1 MPARSH
7 AAQRDTVTAGVIGL
21 GMIGGGVA
29 RNIAAAGLP
38 LTVYDIRPDAA
49 DGLDGVAAPLGS
61 PADVARASDVVLIS
75 VVDAGQ
81 VREVLDG
88 EGGLLGAGKPGL
100 VVLLLSTVALSAV
113 REFAAL
119 CAGQG
124 ATLLDAGV
132 TQAGDGLLVSMVGG
146 PTDVV
151 ERVRP
156 VLDAFSKA
164 VVHCGPVG
172 SGMVTKIARNVVTYA
187 SWAVVREATGM
198 AVRAGVDPERLIEV
212 LDKAETGGTSPLFL
226 LRDHLDTQ
234 GVIRRQ
240 AAYIEALAQKDLSA
254 AQELGREI
262 GLATPVVDTVRPWMS
277 AVLEGKYEGTATGST
292 HRKTGGHDS

>member
-1 MPARSH
+1 MS
-7 AAQRDTVTAGVIGL
+7 AQSYGTPGDTVAAGVIGL

-38 LTVYDIRPDAA
+38 LTVYDIRHDAA
-49 DGLDGVAAPLGS
+49 DRLEGVDAPLGS
-61 PADVARASDVVLIS
+61 PADVARASDVVLVS
-75 VVDAGQ
+75 VVDAEQ
-81 VREVLDG
+81 VREVLAG
-88 EGGLLGAGKPGL
+88 EHGLLGAGKQGL

-119 CAGQG
+119 CAGHG

-132 TQAGDGLLVSMVGG
+132 TQAGDGKLVTMVGG
-146 PTDVV
+146 PAEVV
-151 ERVRP
+151 DRVRP
-156 VLDAFSKA
+156 ALDAFSKA

-187 SWAVVREATGM
+187 SWAVVREATSM

-212 LDKAETGGTSPLFL
+212 LDKAVTGGTDPLFL
-226 LRDHLDTQ
+226 LRDHLDAE

-240 AAYIEALAQKDLSA
+240 AACIEALAQKDLAA
-254 AQELGREI
+254 AQELGQEI
-262 GLATPVVDTVRPWMS
+262 GLGTPLVDTVRPWMS
-277 AVLEGKYEGTATGST
+277 AVLDGRYEGSA
-292 HRKTGGHDS
+292 

>member
-1 MPARSH
+1 MR
-7 AAQRDTVTAGVIGL
+7 AQPDGTHRDPVAAGVIGL
-21 GMIGGGVA
+21 GMIGGGAA

-38 LTVYDIRPDAA
+38 LTVYDIRSDAA
-49 DGLDGVAAPLGS
+49 EGLDGVAAPLGS

-81 VREVLDG
+81 VREVLTGKD
-88 EGGLLGAGKPGL
+88 GLLTADRPGL

-119 CAGQG
+119 CAGHG

-132 TQAGDGLLVSMVGG
+132 TQSGEGLLVSMIGG
-146 PTDVV
+146 PAEVV

-156 VLDAFSKA
+156 VLDAFSRA

-212 LDKAETGGTSPLFL
+212 LDTAVAGGTSPLFL
-226 LRDHLDTQ
+226 LRDHLDAQ

-240 AAYIEALAQKDLSA
+240 AAYIEALAQKDLAA

-262 GLATPVVDTVRPWMS
+262 GSGTPVVDTVRPWMS
-277 AVLEGKYEGTATGST
+277 AVLQGRYGYEKPVQGSA
-292 HRKTGGHDS
+292 

>member
-1 MPARSH
+1 MRAQSDTSH
-7 AAQRDTVTAGVIGL
+7 RDTVAVGVIGL

-38 LTVYDIRPDAA
+38 LAAYDIRPDAA
-49 DGLDGVAAPLGS
+49 DGLDGVQAPLGC

-81 VREVLDG
+81 VREVLAG
-88 EGGLLGAGKPGL
+88 ERGLLSTGKRGL

-119 CAGQG
+119 CARRG

-132 TQAGDGLLVSMVGG
+132 TQAGDGMLVSMVGG
-146 PTDVV
+146 PADVV

-156 VLDAFSKA
+156 VLDAFSTA
-164 VVHCGPVG
+164 VVHCGQVG

-198 AVRAGVDPERLIEV
+198 AVRAGVEPERLIEV
-212 LDKAETGGTSPLFL
+212 LDKAVTGGTDPLFL
-226 LRDHLDTQ
+226 LRDHLDAQ

-240 AAYIEALAQKDLSA
+240 AAYIEALAQKDLAA

-262 GLATPVVDTVRPWMS
+262 GIGTPVVDTVRPWMS
-277 AVLEGKYEGTATGST
+277 AVLEGRYGAPS
-292 HRKTGGHDS
+292 

>member
-1 MPARSH
+1 MRAPSD
-7 AAQRDTVTAGVIGL
+7 AAQGDTITAGVIGL

-38 LTVYDIRPDAA
+38 LTVYDIRHDAA
-49 DGLDGVAAPLGS
+49 DGLTGVAASLGS

-75 VVDAGQ
+75 VVDAKQ
-81 VREVLDG
+81 VREVLAG
-88 EGGLLGAGKPGL
+88 EHGLLGAGRRGL

-119 CAGQG
+119 CAGHG

-132 TQAGDGLLVSMVGG
+132 TQAGDGRLVSMIGG
-146 PTDVV
+146 PAEVV
-151 ERVRP
+151 DRVRP

-187 SWAVVREATGM
+187 SWAVVREATSM

-212 LDKAETGGTSPLFL
+212 LDKAVTGGTSPLFL
-226 LRDHLDTQ
+226 LRDHLDAE

-240 AAYIEALAQKDLSA
+240 AAYIDALAQKDLAA

-262 GLATPVVDTVRPWMS
+262 DLATPVVDTVRPRMS
-277 AVLEGKYEGTATGST
+277 AVLEGDYEGSV
-292 HRKTGGHDS
+292 